1 MSLPGTGSEDW
12 VELDLEHFELSSQAR
27 LKDAISGASRQIER
41 LVDGMPYTIE
51 ATPGGP
57 TYIVADGRRRYSA
70 VLNTDARLVLT
81 TLSHDDGPL

>member
-1 MSLPGTGSEDW
+1 MSLPGTGSQDW

-27 LKDAISGASRQIER
+27 LSDAISGASGQIER
-41 LVDGMPYTIE
+41 LVGGLPYTVE
-51 ATPGGP
+51 AAPDGP
-57 TYIVADGRRRYSA
+57 TYIVAGGRRRYAA